1 MRRLAILLLVAV
13 SSMAQ
18 DTPSAQTFSISGVVK
33 SGNSLIPG
41 ATVNVSNAVT
51 GAKPQHPQTSMEL
64 MRSRSLLRGNTKSGL
79 KCPPLRPESGKSFWK
94 ARLAA
99 RTLS

>member
-1 MRRLAILLLVAV
+1 VRRLAILLLVAV

-51 GAKPQHPQTSMEL
+51 GA
-64 MRSRSLLRGNTKSGL
+64 
-79 KCPPLRPESGKSFWK
+79 
-94 ARLAA
+94 
-99 RTLS
+99 